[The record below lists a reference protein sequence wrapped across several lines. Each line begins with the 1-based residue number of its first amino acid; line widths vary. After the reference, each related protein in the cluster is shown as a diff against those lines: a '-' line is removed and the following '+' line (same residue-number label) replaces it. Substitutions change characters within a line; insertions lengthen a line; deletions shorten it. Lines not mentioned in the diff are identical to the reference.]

1 MRQRCYVCFLL
12 LNLLICTRLCKDEN
26 TMFVFTSERSKLLLD
41 TTCTDGYTAQQ
52 PINLYLF
59 SCTLCI
65 VSMYLGPIAALNP
78 LSQPQQARVATLHFV
93 DSRALTADAVYS
105 HRVSFQVPP
114 SSHAFLSSNIPLIGQ
129 LRNTFHLLNPSL
141 RAHECYHE
149 PCSGGILG
157 SPRPTCRY
165 ASTCDVLTE

>member
-1 MRQRCYVCFLL
+1 
-12 LNLLICTRLCKDEN
+12 
-26 TMFVFTSERSKLLLD
+26 MFVFTSERSKLLLD

-105 HRVSFQVPP
+105 HRVSFGVPP
-114 SSHAFLSSNIPLIGQ
+114 LHMHFYQVTSASSEHLSPIKPESTG
-129 LRNTFHLLNPSL
+129 
-141 RAHECYHE
+141 
-149 PCSGGILG
+149 
-157 SPRPTCRY
+157 PRM
-165 ASTCDVLTE
+165 LT